1 MSGNRRDF
9 FTRLTSLGAGLWAG
23 RGSMSAQHDMGQM
36 DHMQHRNMKD
46 GAMPPPS
53 KTQPAREVG
62 VTPGKGAPS
71 AGSVPVVTLDV
82 ADLPFRM
89 DNGVKVFNLIAEP
102 VKQVIV
108 PGRTFDLW
116 GFNGSAPGPTIQAN
130 EGDRVRI
137 LFDNHLPEPTGIHWH
152 GLELPIEM
160 DGVPGIGQKPVMPGE
175 RFVYEFSLH
184 QNGTFFY
191 HPHMAMQE
199 MVGMLGGF
207 IIHPKTP
214 YTPHVDKDFLI
225 ALQEYAVLPNSTIPN
240 SMSMEFNWLTFNG
253 KAGPA
258 STPLIIRQGER
269 VRVRLIN
276 MGMDHH
282 PIHLHGFTFW
292 ETGREGARQQETAW
306 TRGNTTL
313 VGVAQ
318 AKDFEFVADRLG
330 DWMLH
335 CHLPHHM
342 MNQMASN
349 VGPMTRLGHGMQDGG
364 SMEEGMGM
372 LRSGNA
378 TSENRGPSL
387 GRALGIGSSSDMPRT
402 NGPLTQSEA
411 DKAMANMPGMD
422 HSRMAGM
429 DHSMQGMD
437 HSKMDPTKMNHSG
450 MQGMGDMKMPE
461 LPKNAN
467 QVPLFPQDAYMEGPM
482 MAMDK
487 QVEKPETYGLPAGWS
502 GFSGGMMTLVRV
514 LPGEQYEKI
523 MDLKAQQ
530 RMSGPQG
537 KSA

>member
-1 MSGNRRDF
+1 MSSDRRSF
-9 FTRLTSLGAGLWAG
+9 FTKLSTLSASVFASRRLL
-23 RGSMSAQHDMGQM
+23 SAQQTGTGQMGQM
-36 DHMQHRNMKD
+36 DHGKTQS
-46 GAMPPPS
+46 PPPAS
-53 KTQPAREVG
+53 QVR
-62 VTPGKGAPS
+62 VTPGTAASNKS
-71 AGSVPVVTLDV
+71 ASSPPVMTPDI
-82 ADLPFRM
+82 ADLPFTM
-89 DNGVKVFNLIAEP
+89 DGAVKVFHLIAEP
-102 VKQVIV
+102 VKQLIV

-130 EGDRVRI
+130 EGDRIRI
-137 LFDNHLPEPTGIHWH
+137 VFDNHLPEPTGIHWH

-207 IIHPKTP
+207 IIHPKTA
-214 YTPHVDKDFLI
+214 YTPHVDKDYLI

-240 SMSMEFNWLTFNG
+240 SMSMEYNWLTFNG

-258 STPLIIRQGER
+258 STPLVVRHGER
-269 VRVRLIN
+269 VRIRLIN

-292 ETGREGARQQETAW
+292 EVGREGARQQETAW

-318 AKDFEFVADRLG
+318 ARDVEFVADRLG

-349 VGPMTRLGHGMQDGG
+349 VGPMTRLGTGMGAGG
-364 SMEEGMGM
+364 SMKEGMGM
-372 LRSGNA
+372 LQEGHA
-378 TSENRGPSL
+378 TAENKAPML
-387 GRALGIGSSSDMPRT
+387 GRGLGVGSTQEMVRS
-402 NGPLTQSEA
+402 NGPLNQTEA

-422 HSRMAGM
+422 HSKMPGM
-429 DHSMQGMD
+429 DHGAMS
-437 HSKMDPTKMNHSG
+437 
-450 MQGMGDMKMPE
+450 MGDG
-461 LPKNAN
+461 LPKDAN
-467 QVPLFPQDAYMEGPM
+467 KVPLFPQDAFMEGPM

-487 QVEKPETYGLPAGWS
+487 EVDKPEVYGLPAGWS
-502 GFSGGMMTLVRV
+502 GFVGGMMTLVRV
-514 LPGEQYEKI
+514 LPPDQYDKI
-523 MDLKAQQ
+523 MDLKAKQQ
-530 RMSGPQG
+530 AGV
-537 KSA
+537 KA

>member
-1 MSGNRRDF
+1 MNNRRVF
-9 FTRLTSLGAGLWAG
+9 FSKISALTASVFAG
-23 RGSMSAQHDMGQM
+23 RGLLSGQQSGTSQGGTG
-36 DHMQHRNMKD
+36 HAAASVRV
-46 GAMPPPS
+46 
-53 KTQPAREVG
+53 PAR
-62 VTPGKGAPS
+62 PGTANAAP
-71 AGSVPVVTLDV
+71 VPVTTLDIE
-82 ADLPFRM
+82 DLPFTM
-89 DNGVKVFNLIAEP
+89 DNGVKVFHLVAEP

-116 GFNGSAPGPTIQAN
+116 GFNGSAPGPTIQAT

-137 LFDNHLPEPTGIHWH
+137 IFDNHLPEQTGVHWH

-160 DGVPGIGQKPVMPGE
+160 DGVPGLGQKPVQPGE

-207 IIHPKTP
+207 IIHPKNAYAP
-214 YTPHVDKDFLI
+214 QVDRDYLI
-225 ALQEYAVLPNSTIPN
+225 ALQEYAVLPNSSIPN

-258 STPLIIRQGER
+258 STPMIIRHGER
-269 VRVRLIN
+269 VRVRFIN

-292 ETGREGARQQETAW
+292 ETGREGARQQESAW

-318 AKDFEFVADRLG
+318 ARDIEFVADRLG

-349 VGPMTRLGHGMQDGG
+349 VGPMTRVGRGMQGG
-364 SMEEGMGM
+364 ASMEDGMGM
-372 LRSGNA
+372 LRDGNA
-378 TSENRGPSL
+378 TSENRAPSL
-387 GRALGIGSSSDMPRT
+387 GRGLGVGSTSEMPMA
-402 NGPLTQSEA
+402 NGPLSQEA
-411 DKAMANMPGMD
+411 AKKAMAAMPG
-422 HSRMAGM
+422 MAGM
-429 DHSMQGMD
+429 DHSKMPGMD
-437 HSKMDPTKMNHSG
+437 RGGMQDMSG
-450 MQGMGDMKMPE
+450 MSMPK
-461 LPKNAN
+461 LPENAG
-467 QVPLFPQDAYMEGPM
+467 QVPLFPQDAFMEGPM

-487 QVEKPETYGLPAGWS
+487 EVEKPEAYGLLPGWS
-502 GFSGGMMTLVRV
+502 GYVGGMMTLVRV
-514 LPGEQYEKI
+514 MPPEQYDKI
-523 MDLKAQQ
+523 MELKAQQ
-530 RMSGPQG
+530 ARAKGDG
-537 KSA
+537 AR

>member
-1 MSGNRRDF
+1 MSNNRRDF
-9 FTRLTSLGAGLWAG
+9 FTKLSSLSAGIFAG
-23 RGSMSAQHDMGQM
+23 RGLLSAQQNGAAQGGMGQM
-36 DHMQHRNMKD
+36 DQMQH
-46 GAMPPPS
+46 PPNS
-53 KTQPAREVG
+53 TPAATVPAASG
-62 VTPGKGAPS
+62 GNATSAPR
-71 AGSVPVVTLDV
+71 GSVPVTTLDI
-82 ADLPFRM
+82 ADLPFTM

-102 VKQVIV
+102 VKQLIV
-108 PGRTFDLW
+108 PGRIFDLW

-130 EGDRVRI
+130 EGDRIRI
-137 LFDNHLPEPTGIHWH
+137 VFDNHLPEPTGIHWH

-160 DGVPGIGQKPVMPGE
+160 DGVPGVSQKLVMPGE

-207 IIHPKTP
+207 IIHPKSP

-253 KAGPA
+253 KSGPA

-269 VRVRLIN
+269 VRIRLIN

-292 ETGREGARQQETAW
+292 ETGREAARQPEAIW
-306 TRGNTTL
+306 PRGNTTL

-318 AKDFEFVADRLG
+318 ARDIEFVADRLG
-330 DWMLH
+330 EWMLH

-349 VGPMTRLGHGMQDGG
+349 VGPMTRLGHGMQGG
-364 SMEEGMGM
+364 ASMQDGMGM
-372 LRSGNA
+372 LRDGNA

-387 GRALGIGSSSDMPRT
+387 GRGLGIGSSTDVPRT
-402 NGPLTQSEA
+402 NGPLSQSEA
-411 DKAMANMPGMD
+411 DKAMANMPGMN
-422 HSRMAGM
+422 HSQMPGM
-429 DHSMQGMD
+429 DHSQMI
-437 HSKMDPTKMNHSG
+437 
-450 MQGMGDMKMPE
+450 MPE

-467 QVPLFPQDAYMEGPM
+467 RVPLFPQDAYMEGPM

-487 QVEKPETYGLPAGWS
+487 DVDKPETYGLPAGWS
-502 GFSGGMMTLVRV
+502 GFTGGMMTLVRV
-514 LPGEQYEKI
+514 MPPEQYDKI
-523 MDLKAQQ
+523 MDLKAKQ
-530 RMSGPQG
+530 RAQASEE
-537 KSA
+537 KNSK